1 MEQKKDEKRKKLT
14 GVVVKDKMDK
24 TVVVEVERVYKHS
37 KYHKYL
43 KSRTTCKAHDEEN
56 RAKVG
61 DKVLIME
68 TKPLSK
74 DKRWVVKQI
83 ITQVAAVPEASEVA

>member
-1 MEQKKDEKRKKLT
+1 MELNKDGKRKKLT

-24 TVVVEVERVYKHS
+24 TVVVEVERVFKHNR
-37 KYHKYL
+37 YHKYL
-43 KSRTTCKAHDEEN
+43 KSKTTCKAHDEEN
-56 RAKVG
+56 RAKIG

-74 DKRWVVKQI
+74 EKRWVVKEV
-83 ITQVAAVPEASEVA
+83 ITKVAVVPEASEVV

>member
-1 MEQKKDEKRKKLT
+1 MELNKDEKRKKLT

-24 TVVVEVERVYKHS
+24 TVVVEVERVFKHA

-43 KSRTTCKAHDEEN
+43 RSKTTCKAHDEDN
-56 RAKVG
+56 RAKIG
-61 DKVLIME
+61 DRVLIME

-83 ITQVAAVPEASEVA
+83 ITQVAVVPEANEVV

>member
-1 MEQKKDEKRKKLT
+1 MERNKDEKRKKLT
-14 GVVVKDKMDK
+14 GVVVKDKMNK
-24 TVVVEVERVYKHS
+24 TVVVEVERVYKHP

-43 KSRTTCKAHDEEN
+43 KSKTTCKAHDEEN
-56 RAKVG
+56 KAKVG

-74 DKRWVVKQI
+74 DKRWVVKQV
-83 ITQVAAVPEASEVA
+83 ITQVAAVPEASEVV

>member
-1 MEQKKDEKRKKLT
+1 MELNKDEKRKKLT

-24 TVVVEVERVYKHS
+24 TVVVEVERVFKHA

-43 KSRTTCKAHDEEN
+43 RSKTTCKAHDEDN
-56 RAKVG
+56 RAKIG
-61 DKVLIME
+61 DRVLIME

-74 DKRWVVKQI
+74 DKRWVVKQV
-83 ITQVAAVPEASEVA
+83 ITQVTAVPEASEVV

>member
-1 MEQKKDEKRKKLT
+1 MEPKRDEKRKKLV
-14 GVVVKDKMDK
+14 GIVVKDKMDK
-24 TVVVEVERVYKHS
+24 TVVVEVERAFKHS
-37 KYHKYL
+37 TYHKYL
-43 KSRTTCKAHDEEN
+43 KSKTMCKAHDEEN

-83 ITQVAAVPEASEVA
+83 ITQVAVVPEANEVV

>member
-1 MEQKKDEKRKKLT
+1 MEPNKDEKRKRLT

-24 TVVVEVERVYKHS
+24 TVVVEVERVFKHS

-43 KSRTTCKAHDEEN
+43 RSKTTCKAHDEEN

-83 ITQVAAVPEASEVA
+83 ITQVAVVPEANEVV

>member
-1 MEQKKDEKRKKLT
+1 MERNKDEKRKKLT

-24 TVVVEVERVYKHS
+24 TVVVEVERVYKHP

-43 KSRTTCKAHDEEN
+43 RSKTTCKAHDEEN
-56 RAKVG
+56 KAKVG

-74 DKRWVVKQI
+74 DKRWVVKQV
-83 ITQVAAVPEASEVA
+83 ITQVTAVPEASEVV

>member
-1 MEQKKDEKRKKLT
+1 MELNKDDKRKKLT

-24 TVVVEVERVYKHS
+24 TVVVEVERVFKHS

-43 KSRTTCKAHDEEN
+43 RSKTTCKVHDEEN

-74 DKRWVVKQI
+74 EKRWVVKQV
-83 ITQVAAVPEASEVA
+83 ITQVAVVPETSEVV